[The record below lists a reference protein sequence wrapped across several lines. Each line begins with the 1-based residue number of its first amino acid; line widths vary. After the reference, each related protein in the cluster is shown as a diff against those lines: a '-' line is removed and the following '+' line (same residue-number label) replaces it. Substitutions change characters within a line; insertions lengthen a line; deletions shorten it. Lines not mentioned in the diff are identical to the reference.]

1 MVLLCL
7 FIVFATNPYDAA
19 QYTLDHAVPGSS
31 PGLIWVYHEQVRQ
44 HLPSPTVD
52 ERLQFEKRGEDN
64 KW

>member
-1 MVLLCL
+1 MVTL
-7 FIVFATNPYDAA
+7 FIVFATNPYDVV

-44 HLPSPTVD
+44 HLLSPTVD
-52 ERLQFEKRGEDN
+52 ERLQFEKRGQDN